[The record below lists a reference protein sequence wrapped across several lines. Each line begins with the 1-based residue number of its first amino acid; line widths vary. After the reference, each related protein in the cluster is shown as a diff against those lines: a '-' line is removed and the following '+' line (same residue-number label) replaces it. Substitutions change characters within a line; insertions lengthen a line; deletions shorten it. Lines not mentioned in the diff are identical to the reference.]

1 VTSPSGV
8 QLAEAHERQ
17 GYVGR
22 GGADHA
28 CELLR
33 SDAGQADRGLRQNGC
48 GEHWVFRERPHHRRN
63 LGTKVQAGR
72 GDLGSVLDGRPGDRY
87 GFTDGRRTELNGL
100 HVRGSKGPKPSTT
113 ASTSAVP
120 RSMSPVAVYGYHTC
134 LFSLA
139 APKLSCLTAFLSN
152 ESAVPEVFES
162 IRCEAYGP
170 SGAALIVDCR
180 TDSRDRTIARV
191 RQVVLAHGGLPGARG
206 AVSYLFNEVGRLVF
220 APGADAGRL
229 TGVAVQAG
237 AEDVVPAG
245 GASVLAGSVDRSDRF
260 RDCARGVAGRR
271 IRSDQRASDLPR
283 FDNGST
289 RWGGGVAMLHLIEA
303 SKT

>member
-1 VTSPSGV
+1 
-8 QLAEAHERQ
+8 
-17 GYVGR
+17 
-22 GGADHA
+22 
-28 CELLR
+28 
-33 SDAGQADRGLRQNGC
+33 
-48 GEHWVFRERPHHRRN
+48 
-63 LGTKVQAGR
+63 
-72 GDLGSVLDGRPGDRY
+72 
-87 GFTDGRRTELNGL
+87 
-100 HVRGSKGPKPSTT
+100 
-113 ASTSAVP
+113 
-120 RSMSPVAVYGYHTC
+120 MSPVAVYGYHTC

-170 SGAALIVDCR
+170 GGAALIVDCR

-206 AVSYLFNEVGRLVF
+206 SVSYLFNEVGRLVF

-245 GASVLAGSVDRSDRF
+245 APQSSLEVLTDPIDFETVRVALQAAGFVPISAQVTY
-260 RDCARGVAGRR
+260 
-271 IRSDQRASDLPR
+271 RASITVPIE
-283 FDNGST
+283 GEAA
-289 RWGGGVAMLHLIEA
+289 VAMLHLIEA
-303 SKT
+303 LKDLNDVENVYTNAEIPDEVLARF